1 MQISH
6 AYEIASKALDFRA
19 VRQNII
25 SSNIANIDTPYYK
38 ARDISF
44 ENVLMEEANKLYG
57 STEEELGLAKTNSM
71 HMDLRQTNSL
81 YADFFLRSSH
91 AARNDANTVDLDVET
106 TQMSKNQIMFNAT
119 MSAMKKES
127 MIFKSVIDAS
137 SKIQ

>member
-19 VRQNII
+19 VRQNLI

-44 ENVLMEEANKLYG
+44 ENVLLEEANKLYG
-57 STEEELGLAKTNSM
+57 STEEELGLATTNSM
-71 HMDLRQTNSL
+71 HMDLKQSNSL
-81 YADFFLRSSH
+81 HADFFLRSSH
-91 AARNDANTVDLDVET
+91 SARNDANTVDLDVET

-137 SKIQ
+137 SKVQ